1 MTKQPP
7 KRRPPHR
14 RGYVLNA
21 LAFSTLLSSQGTDA
35 HHQQPPGRLQGN
47 YSNLPDAFPTRQ
59 IRALNGF
66 WGTSGRSA
74 RPPKPYP
81 TPDGAC
87 ARYPKLNCPGGPGGT
102 DLPKGIR
109 SQSGPQFRRRFR
121 LPGAVGP
128 TLHASR
134 PRSDTV
140 GQVEGYNFT
149 AGRDIPD
156 PGLRT
161 ESNGMTLAGW
171 PHVQLA

>member
-1 MTKQPP
+1 MKKPP

-35 HHQQPPGRLQGN
+35 HHQQTLVRLQGN

-66 WGTSGRSA
+66 WETSGRSA

-87 ARYPKLNCPGGPGGT
+87 AHYPKLNCPGGPGRT
-102 DLPKGIR
+102 DSPKGFR
-109 SQSGPQFRRRFR
+109 SPSGPQFRRRFR
-121 LPGAVGP
+121 LRGAVVLP
-128 TLHASR
+128 YTPADLVR
-134 PRSDTV
+134 P
-140 GQVEGYNFT
+140 
-149 AGRDIPD
+149 
-156 PGLRT
+156 
-161 ESNGMTLAGW
+161 
-171 PHVQLA
+171 